1 MAFGA
6 LSVKGRALRYL
17 SQREHGRV
25 ELARKLCRHLQ
36 DSETAD
42 AATQIAQTLD
52 ELASLGLLSE
62 ARAAA
67 SVLHSEGARF
77 GERRLRQSLQSKGF
91 APELVASTLADARSS
106 EDERALAVW
115 CRKFGQPPQNAA
127 ERAKQMR
134 FLLGRGFTAQ
144 VCGRLL
150 RQQGTLGAGEPSTG
164 RLTTE
169 LAEDTDEA
177 L

>member
-1 MAFGA
+1 MAFGS

-17 SQREHGRV
+17 SQREYGRA
-25 ELARKLCRHLQ
+25 ELARKLSRHVQ

-42 AATQIAQTLD
+42 AAAQIAQTLD
-52 ELASLGLLSE
+52 ELATLGLLSE
-62 ARAAA
+62 TRAAA
-67 SVLHSEGARF
+67 SVLHSQGGRF

-91 APELVASTLADARSS
+91 AAELVASTLAIARVS
-106 EDERALAVW
+106 EPERALAVW
-115 CRKFGQPPQNAA
+115 RRKFGQPPQSAA
-127 ERAKQMR
+127 DRAKQMR

-150 RQQGTLGAGEPSTG
+150 REQSALSAFEPSQEG
-164 RLTTE
+164 
-169 LAEDTDEA
+169 LATDPPEDADEA